1 MIAAVG
7 YASTRSSIYDNS
19 YYIDWPSMSL
29 ALDSFLIFLT
39 YFVLLN
45 TMIPISLI
53 VTMEMVKLFQKYF
66 IEKDQLMYS
75 SYRKKYVSVQSSSLN
90 EELGQI
96 QYVFTDK
103 TGTLTLN
110 VMEFKI
116 ALIGA
121 HLFGDTNLIAQ
132 SEDGK
137 PRDHGF
143 KDETLAKLLNTG
155 AGDQPLYQ

>member
-1 MIAAVG
+1 MGFILAIQIGLCVIAAIG
-7 YASTRSSIYDNS
+7 YASTRSSIYDNGI
-19 YYIDWPSMSL
+19 YIDWPDMSL

-75 SYRKKYVSVQSSSLN
+75 TYRNKHVSVQSASLN

-96 QYVFTDK
+96 EYVFTDK

-116 ALIGA
+116 ALIGS
-121 HLFGDTNLIAQ
+121 HLFGDT
-132 SEDGK
+132 S
-137 PRDHGF
+137 
-143 KDETLAKLLNTG
+143 LLSQNE
-155 AGDQPLYQ
+155 